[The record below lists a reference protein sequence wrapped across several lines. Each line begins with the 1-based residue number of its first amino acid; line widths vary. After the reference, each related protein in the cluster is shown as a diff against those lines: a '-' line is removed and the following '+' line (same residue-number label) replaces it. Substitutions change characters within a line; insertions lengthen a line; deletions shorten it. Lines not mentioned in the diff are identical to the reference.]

1 MQEGVQGNVTGDE
14 MCQNPGGVMRKTG
27 KEMLEAMGGEL
38 GTNTG

>member
-14 MCQNPGGVMRKTG
+14 MCQNTGGVMRKTG
-27 KEMLEAMGGEL
+27 EEMREAAVGEL